1 MTTTLAPAAL
11 IPTKEVGY
19 SYASSE
25 NAKRFGFAKT
35 GCYTVSTIKGTN
47 PPVAVSGH
55 ATSGD
60 ALAAALLLP
69 EAWNPTFL
77 RHNLDVTA

>member
-1 MTTTLAPAAL
+1 MTTTLSPAAL
-11 IPTKEVGY
+11 ILTKEVGY

-25 NAKRFGFAKT
+25 NANRFGFRKT
-35 GCYTVSTIKGTN
+35 GCYTVSTIEGTN

-55 ATSGD
+55 ATRD
-60 ALAAALLLP
+60 EALAAARLLP
-69 EAWNPTFL
+69 EAWNASFL